1 MAAGGNGL
9 AELLKPDM
17 CVIGAGSGGLSVA
30 AAAAAFGLSVVL
42 IEKGRIGGDCLNYG
56 CVPSKALL
64 AAAKHP
70 HAGVTSGTFGV
81 DSQSEV
87 DFTRAYRHVH
97 KVIAAI
103 APNDSVERFT
113 GLGIRVVAGNARF
126 TDPAGVMVEDVRV
139 AVQARRF
146 VIATGSSPAIPP
158 IPGLAQ
164 TPHLT
169 NETIFDL
176 GKLPSHLVVIGGGP
190 SGLELGQAFRR
201 LGAQVTVIEAARPLA
216 MDDAECAQLVIDA
229 LRREGVAI
237 RVGASVQSV
246 RQTSDGV
253 ELAVKCGEAAE
264 RITGSHLLIAAGRS
278 PRVEGLGLEE
288 AKIAFTPAGIVVDGS
303 LQTTNRRVY
312 AIGDVAAGSMR
323 FTHVANYHAGLVIRH
338 ALLRLPVKA
347 RYNAVPWATFT
358 DPEIAHVGLTDE
370 QARDQGHRIRV
381 MRWPYCENDR
391 AQAERATD
399 GHVKVVTNARG
410 SVLGATIVGA
420 HAGEL
425 ITPWV
430 LAIGQGLNIRA
441 MAELVVPYPIFG
453 EINKRAA
460 MMYFAPFAAN
470 PRVRRMIQWLR
481 RE

>member
-1 MAAGGNGL
+1 L
-9 AELLKPDM
+9 AELLKPDI

-42 IEKGRIGGDCLNYG
+42 IEGGRIGGDCLNYG
-56 CVPSKALL
+56 CVPSKALI
-64 AAAKHP
+64 AAAKR
-70 HAGVTSGTFGV
+70 ARASITSGMFGV

-87 DFTRAYRHVH
+87 DFARISRHVR

-103 APNDSVERFT
+103 APNDSVQRFT
-113 GLGIRVVAGNARF
+113 GLGIRVIEGKARF
-126 TDPAGVMVEDVRV
+126 TDPATVRVDVRSI
-139 AVQARRF
+139 AVQAWRF
-146 VIATGSSPAIPP
+146 VIATGSSPAIPA
-158 IPGLAQ
+158 IQGLAQ

-169 NETIFDL
+169 NETIFEL
-176 GKLPSHLVVIGGGP
+176 CELPSHLVVIGGGP
-190 SGLELGQAFRR
+190 SGLELGQAFHR

-216 MDDAECAQLVIDA
+216 KDDAECAQLVIDA

-237 RVGASVQSV
+237 RAGASVQSV

-253 ELAVKCGEAAE
+253 ELVVKCGDADE

-278 PRVEGLGLEE
+278 PRVDGLGLQE
-288 AKIAFTPAGIVVDGS
+288 AKVAFTPAGIAVDGS

-312 AIGDVAAGSMR
+312 AIGDAGAGGMR

-338 ALLRLPVKA
+338 ALLRLPVKT
-347 RYNAVPWATFT
+347 RYNGVPWVTFT

-370 QARDQGHRIRV
+370 QARDQGYRIRV
-381 MRWPYCENDR
+381 MRWPYWENDR
-391 AQAERATD
+391 AQVECATD
-399 GHVKVVTNARG
+399 GHIKVVTNVRG

-420 HAGEL
+420 NAGEL
-425 ITPWV
+425 ITPWA

-441 MAELVVPYPIFG
+441 VAEMVVPYPIFG

-460 MMYFAPFAAN
+460 MMFFVPLAAN

>member
-1 MAAGGNGL
+1 L
-9 AELLKPDM
+9 AELLKPDI

-56 CVPSKALL
+56 CVPSKALI
-64 AAAKHP
+64 AAAKRVR
-70 HAGVTSGTFGV
+70 AGITSGVFGV
-81 DSQSEV
+81 DSQPEV
-87 DFTRAYRHVH
+87 DFSRTYRHVH

-103 APNDSVERFT
+103 APNDSAQRFT
-113 GLGIRVVAGNARF
+113 GLGIRVIEGNARF
-126 TDPAGVMVEDVRV
+126 TDPATVMVDVTSIT
-139 AVQARRF
+139 VQAWRF

-158 IPGLAQ
+158 IEGLAR
-164 TPHLT
+164 TAHLT
-169 NETIFDL
+169 NETVFNL
-176 GKLPSHLVVIGGGP
+176 CELPSHLVVIGGGP
-190 SGLELGQAFRR
+190 SGLELGQAFCR

-216 MDDAECAQLVIDA
+216 KDDAECAQLVVDA
-229 LRREGVAI
+229 LLRDGVAI
-237 RVGASVQSV
+237 RAGASVQSV
-246 RQTSDGV
+246 QQTSGGV
-253 ELAVKCGEAAE
+253 ELAVKCGDADE
-264 RITGSHLLIAAGRS
+264 RITGSHLLVAAGRS

-288 AKIAFTPAGIVVDGS
+288 AKIAFTPAGIVVDAS

-312 AIGDVAAGSMR
+312 AIGDAAAGGMR

-347 RYNAVPWATFT
+347 RYNAVPWVTFT

-370 QARDQGHRIRV
+370 QARDQGYRIRV

-425 ITPWV
+425 ITPWA

-441 MAELVVPYPIFG
+441 VAETVVPYPIFG

-460 MMYFAPFAAN
+460 MMFFAPLAAN
-470 PRVRRMIQWLR
+470 PRVRRMIRWLR

>member
-1 MAAGGNGL
+1 L
-9 AELLKPDM
+9 AELLRPDL

-56 CVPSKALL
+56 CVPSKALI
-64 AAAKHP
+64 AAAKRAR
-70 HAGVTSGTFGV
+70 AGATSGPFGV
-81 DSQSEV
+81 DLQSEV
-87 DFTRAYRHVH
+87 DFTRTYRHVRS
-97 KVIAAI
+97 VIAAI
-103 APNDSVERFT
+103 APNDSVQRFT
-113 GLGIRVVAGNARF
+113 GLGIRVIEGNAQF
-126 TDPAGVMVEDVRV
+126 TDPATVTVDVGRI

-158 IPGLAQ
+158 IHGLAQ

-176 GKLPSHLVVIGGGP
+176 CELPSHLAVIGGGP

-201 LGAQVTVIEAARPLA
+201 LGAQVTVIEAAQPLA
-216 MDDAECAQLVIDA
+216 RDDAECAQLVIDA
-229 LRREGVAI
+229 LLREGVAI
-237 RVGASVQSV
+237 QAGASVQSV
-246 RQTSDGV
+246 QQTSDGV
-253 ELAVKCGEAAE
+253 ELAVKCGEVHQ
-264 RITGSHLLIAAGRS
+264 RITASHLLVAAGRS
-278 PRVEGLGLEE
+278 PRVEGLGLEQ
-288 AKIAFTPAGIVVDGS
+288 AKVAFTPAGIVVDHS
-303 LQTTNRRVY
+303 LQTTNRRIY
-312 AIGDVAAGSMR
+312 AIGDAAAGGMR
-323 FTHVANYHAGLVIRH
+323 FTHVANYHAALVIRH

-347 RYNAVPWATFT
+347 RYNAVPWVTFT

-370 QARDQGHRIRV
+370 QASDQGYRIRV
-381 MRWPYCENDR
+381 MRWPYSENDR

-399 GHVKVVTNARG
+399 GHVKVVTDARG

-425 ITPWV
+425 ITPWA

-441 MAELVVPYPIFG
+441 MAELVVPYPTFG

-460 MMYFAPFAAN
+460 IMFFAPLAAN

>member
-1 MAAGGNGL
+1 L
-9 AELLKPDM
+9 AELLKPDL

-30 AAAAAFGLSVVL
+30 AAAAAFGISVVL

-56 CVPSKALL
+56 CVPSKALI
-64 AAAKHP
+64 AAAKRAR
-70 HAGVTSGTFGV
+70 AGIASGMFGV
-81 DSQSEV
+81 DSQSQV
-87 DFTRAYRHVH
+87 DFTRTCRHVR
-97 KVIAAI
+97 KVIASI
-103 APNDSVERFT
+103 APNDSVQRFT
-113 GLGIRVVAGNARF
+113 GLGIRVIEGNARF
-126 TDPAGVMVEDVRV
+126 TDPATVMVDVTSV

-146 VIATGSSPAIPP
+146 VIATGSSPALPAIQ
-158 IPGLAQ
+158 GLDR

-176 GKLPSHLVVIGGGP
+176 RELPSHLVVIGGGP
-190 SGLELGQAFRR
+190 GGLELGQAFRR

-216 MDDAECAQLVIDA
+216 KDDAECAQLVIDA
-229 LRREGVAI
+229 LLREGVAI
-237 RVGASVQSV
+237 RAGATVQSV
-246 RQTSDGV
+246 RHTRTGV
-253 ELAVKCGEAAE
+253 ELAVKCGGTDQH
-264 RITGSHLLIAAGRS
+264 IIGSHLLIAAGRS

-288 AKIAFTPAGIVVDGS
+288 AKVAFTPAGIVVDDS

-312 AIGDVAAGSMR
+312 AIGDAAAGGMK

-347 RYNAVPWATFT
+347 RYNAVPWVTFT

-370 QARDQGHRIRV
+370 QARDQGYRIRV

-391 AQAERATD
+391 AQAERVTE

-425 ITPWV
+425 ITPWA
-430 LAIGQGLNIRA
+430 LAIAQGLNIRA
-441 MAELVVPYPIFG
+441 IAEMVAPYPTFG

-460 MMYFAPFAAN
+460 MMFFAPLATN
-470 PRVRRMIQWLR
+470 PTVRRMIRWLR
-481 RE
+481 RG